1 MKKAD
6 WYFDFLSPYAYFAFI
21 QLDRLSP
28 RLQIQYRPVLFA
40 GLLNH
45 WGQKGPV
52 EIPAKRVWTY
62 RWCAWWAAEN
72 GIAYRTPAAHP
83 FNPLPYLRL
92 ALATGNSRMAIGRIF
107 EAVWTTGRDPNDP
120 VAFAALAASLQIDLA
135 RLGSTQI
142 KDALRVE
149 TDQALARGVFG
160 VPTLIVDDELFW
172 GADAMSM
179 IEAYL
184 CDPTILETEEMQRT
198 KSLPV
203 GASRLRN

>member
-28 RLQIQYRPVLFA
+28 KLEIQYRPVLFA

-62 RWCAWWAAEN
+62 RWCAWWAAQQ

-83 FNPLPYLRL
+83 FNPLPYLRI
-92 ALATGNSRMAIGRIF
+92 AIAAGNTRAAIGRIF
-107 EAVWTTGRDPNDP
+107 ETVWTTGRDPNDP

-135 RLGSTQI
+135 RLGSPEI

-184 CDPTILETEEMQRT
+184 CDPGILATEEMRRT
-198 KSLPV
+198 KNLPV
-203 GASRLRN
+203 GASRTRN